1 MAIAV
6 HIERLVVDGIDVDPR
21 QRTVFVETIAGELE
35 RLIGERG
42 LSGRVRMGFAT
53 PSLKAA
59 PVQLAAPFDPAACGV
74 AVASALFRTLGSDE
88 E

>member
-1 MAIAV
+1 MAIAL
-6 HIERLVVDGIDVDPR
+6 HIERLVVDGIDLDPR
-21 QRTVFVETIAGELE
+21 QRTVLVETIAGELE

-42 LSGRVRMGFAT
+42 LSERARMGFAT

-59 PVQLAAPFDPAACGV
+59 PVQLAAPFDAAACGA
-74 AVASALFRTLGSDE
+74 AVASALFQTLGGDE